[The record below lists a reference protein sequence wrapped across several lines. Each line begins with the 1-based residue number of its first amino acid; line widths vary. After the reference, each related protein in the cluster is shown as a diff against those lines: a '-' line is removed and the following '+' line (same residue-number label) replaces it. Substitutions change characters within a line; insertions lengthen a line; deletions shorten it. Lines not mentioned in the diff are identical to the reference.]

1 MNRRTFGA
9 ALAALVGAGVLG
21 LATSAAADGTDRT
34 DQGPGYPVVEHPAP
48 GVGLIPRDLG
58 ALGGRNGHPPA
69 VAADSLAP
77 WRSSIGTS
85 SPC

>member
-48 GVGLIPRDLG
+48 GVGLIP
-58 ALGGRNGHPPA
+58 PA
-69 VAADSLAP
+69 IWERSAD
-77 WRSSIGTS
+77 GTVTRLQ
-85 SPC
+85 